1 MPGMRTVAAIMGL
14 IGLAFPATALAGWPD
29 RVGTRA
35 LGMGGALR
43 GAATG
48 DAGPML
54 NPSGMA
60 LARAYAVEAAYQMDS
75 GTSAHRP
82 HVSVVDSTSGFGLAG
97 GLYYTYLTAKPGASK
112 ISGHEAGASLS
123 VPFGQRIFIGGQLK
137 YFRLLNESLLDVDP
151 VIPNQR
157 IRGFT
162 FDLGA
167 TVRPLD
173 IVTLG
178 VVGYN
183 LADRNT
189 AAAPLALGFGA
200 SVMPLPGLIVTADS
214 VIDFTTYDDTRGNLI
229 SFMGGAE
236 YSTATGIAVRAGGGK
251 NGQRDAGYVSTG
263 ASAVSEMGAVD
274 IGVSRDLSGTTKLT
288 VFAISIRLFAATSRD
303 PG

>member
-1 MPGMRTVAAIMGL
+1 MPGMRTVALIIGL
-14 IGLAFPATALAGWPD
+14 IGLAWPASAFAGWPD

-75 GTSAHRP
+75 GTSGHRP
-82 HVSVVDSTSGFGLAG
+82 HVSVVDSTSGFNLAG
-97 GLYYTYLTAKPGASK
+97 GLYYTYLTAKPGSSK

-137 YFRLLNESLLDVDP
+137 YFRLLNESLLDVGPPPD
-151 VIPNQR
+151 QR
-157 IRGFT
+157 IHGFT

-189 AAAPLALGFGA
+189 AAAPLALGFGG
-200 SVMPLPGLIVTADS
+200 SVMPLPGLIITADS
-214 VIDFTTYDDTRGNLI
+214 VIDFTTYDDTRGNLT

-251 NGQRDAGYVSTG
+251 NGQRDAGYVTAG
-263 ASAVSEMGAVD
+263 ASAVSEVGAID
-274 IGVSRDLSGTTKLT
+274 IGVSRDLSGISKLT
-288 VFAISIRLFAATSRD
+288 VFAISIRLFAATSMD